1 MMANGPAQPDLPP
14 PSGSFEVP
22 VAADSPTSFSAQPP
36 ASAASSD
43 ASTLKSAAAPVDP
56 AHAGVRPWVV
66 VFGIA
71 TTVFISLLAIS
82 LLYYKWYKTEDYDT
96 TIVVW
101 APAEWNGA
109 TVDVSGGRLPPQG
122 LTQDLNEDEHM
133 LIRFHVPPGGY
144 SVRVHR
150 DGKTLAE
157 RVTDPMRPL
166 RAHMIWWPFKAPAAA
181 TQMGKP

>member
-1 MMANGPAQPDLPP
+1 MATGSEQPELPP

-36 ASAASSD
+36 PSPV
-43 ASTLKSAAAPVDP
+43 AAPTSPTAAPRADA

-66 VFGIA
+66 IFGIA

-82 LLYYKWYKTEDYDT
+82 LLYYKWYKIEDYDT

-101 APAEWNGA
+101 APDEWNGA
-109 TVDVSGGRLPPQG
+109 TVDVSGEHLPSPG
-122 LTQDLNEDEHM
+122 LSHDLSEDDHM
-133 LIRFHVPPGGY
+133 LIRFHVPAGGY
-144 SVRVHR
+144 IVRVHR

-157 RVTDPMRPL
+157 RETPVTRPL
-166 RAHMIWWPFKAPAAA
+166 RSRMIWWPFKAPAAA
-181 TQMGKP
+181 TQMGKQ